1 MCPCILVRRFRL
13 PIGTLVLLL
22 AVVGWGL
29 QYKTSLY
36 PQANHRHAAAVIP
49 AKLLND
55 GETSL
60 TWNDAIPS
68 TGSVL
73 PIGLASPDAIATGY
87 HREPERSEGHLCLVS
102 QKVPREQRP
111 DARFFLRGPPRL

>member
-1 MCPCILVRRFRL
+1 MRSFKLARRFRL
-13 PIGTLVLLL
+13 PVGTLLL

-29 QYKTSLY
+29 QYKASLY

-60 TWNDAIPS
+60 TWNDTIAS
-68 TGSVL
+68 TGPL
-73 PIGLASPDAIATGY
+73 FPIGLASLHVPATGY
-87 HREPERSEGHLCLVS
+87 DREPGRSEGISFVS
-102 QKVPREQRP
+102 REVPREQRR
-111 DARFFLRGPPRL
+111 DRRFFLRGPPRL